1 MFLMTNSLVQMFC
14 NSTLQKWGGD
24 LYITAMTVIMS
35 VRELAFQVVHGVTNS
50 AQPVIGY
57 NYGAKEYGR
66 VKQAI
71 LFTTGATV
79 LYAGV
84 LWAAIHMF
92 PEAFIRIFNREPEL
106 LAVAVPAI
114 RLYFFAFIFMAL
126 QSSGQSTAESAPTAL
141 LPAVPLPEQ
150 ISSSQLAYVWLRT
163 ERNVSRETPWTFS
176 REVPRAVSHEGNGRK
191 ATTTEIFGP
200 SCTLPLRAAAVSGA
214 QRSCM
219 YQPS

>member
-1 MFLMTNSLVQMFC
+1 MFC

-84 LWAAIHMF
+84 IWAAIHMF
-92 PEAFIRIFNREPEL
+92 PEAFIRIFNRDPEL

-126 QSSGQSTAESAPTAL
+126 QSSGQSTAVVLAEPISNVIGGSACYITMLLTIWRELTRKEREKKAAL
-141 LPAVPLPEQ
+141 AGGE
-150 ISSSQLAYVWLRT
+150 
-163 ERNVSRETPWTFS
+163 
-176 REVPRAVSHEGNGRK
+176 NGR
-191 ATTTEIFGP
+191 
-200 SCTLPLRAAAVSGA
+200 
-214 QRSCM
+214 
-219 YQPS
+219 